1 MIPQRA
7 ASASHSL
14 VAWLPSPTLH
24 LLLAVFAVLVYVVST
39 RMHQERRAPTTA
51 IAWVVALLLLPY
63 VVLPLYLLFGQ
74 RKTRPARPPRRPRH
88 PPQTDAPHWAASLIE
103 SFDLAPPSVGQVLF
117 HADGLAARDALWQ
130 VINSARVRLDVCTFI
145 IGRDAIGDET
155 IDRLAAR
162 AREGIQVRLILD
174 GFGALQLSRRHFDT
188 LRQAGGKVTVF
199 RPLLKLGTRARGN
212 LRNHR
217 KLVIA
222 DDVLLWAGGR
232 NLAAEYF
239 LGENGEPPWL
249 DLSFTVHGG
258 AAAAAAHQF
267 EQDWSSVRRQPARS
281 IARAPEMQH
290 DSRGRQGSTTQFLP
304 SGPDQ
309 AEDTALTLL
318 VAACFRAEQ
327 RILAV
332 TPYFIPGDRLRDA
345 LRTAARRGVEI
356 TIVLPVVSNHH
367 LADFA
372 RARAMRDLAEAGV
385 RFLEL
390 PDMVHAKAVVVD
402 DDLALCGSINLD
414 QRSLLVNHESAVV
427 FYSRDDI
434 DWLADWINTLGS
446 RCQPFKPTPPGI
458 TRDLSEG
465 LLLAVAFQL

>member
-1 MIPQRA
+1 MIPHRA
-7 ASASHSL
+7 ASTSQGLA
-14 VAWLPSPTLH
+14 AWLPSPTLH
-24 LLLAVFAVLVYVVST
+24 LLLGVLAVLVYVVST
-39 RMHQERRAPTTA
+39 RMHQERRAPSTA

-88 PPQTDAPHWAASLIE
+88 TQQDVAADWAASLIE
-103 SFDLAPPSVGQVLF
+103 SFDLAPPSVGIVDF
-117 HADGLAARDALWQ
+117 HRDGLAARDALWH
-130 VINSARVRLDVCTFI
+130 VIASARTRLDVCTFI
-145 IGRDAIGDET
+145 IGRDALGDET
-155 IDRLAAR
+155 IARLAAR
-162 AREGIQVRLILD
+162 ARDGVQVRLILD
-174 GFGALQLSRRHFDT
+174 GFGALKLSRRHFDT

-199 RPLLKLGTRARGN
+199 RPLLKLRQRGKGN

-217 KLVIA
+217 KMVIA
-222 DDVLLWAGGR
+222 DDFLLWAGGR

-239 LGENGEPPWL
+239 LGTPGEPPWL
-249 DLSFTVHGG
+249 DLSFTLQGG

-267 EQDWSSVRRQPARS
+267 EQDWASARQQPARS
-281 IARAPEMQH
+281 ITRAAEVH
-290 DSRGRQGSTTQFLP
+290 HGSATQFLP

-318 VAACFRAEQ
+318 IAACFRAEQ

-345 LRTAARRGVEI
+345 LRTAARRGVEV
-356 TIVLPVVSNHH
+356 TIVLPQASNHQ

-372 RARAMRDLAEAGV
+372 RMRAMRDLAEAGV
-385 RFLEL
+385 HFLML
-390 PDMVHAKAVVVD
+390 PSMVHAKAVVVD
-402 DDLALCGSINLD
+402 EHLALCGSINLD

-427 FYSRDDI
+427 FYNPADLQ
-434 DWLADWINTLGS
+434 WLADWIHALGRRS
-446 RCQPFKPTPPGI
+446 QAFQSTPPGLA
-458 TRDLSEG
+458 RDLSEG

>member
-1 MIPQRA
+1 
-7 ASASHSL
+7 L
-14 VAWLPSPTLH
+14 
-24 LLLAVFAVLVYVVST
+24 AVLVYVVST

-63 VVLPLYLLFGQ
+63 VVLPLYLMFGQ
-74 RKTRPARPPRRPRH
+74 RKTRPTRPPRRPRH
-88 PPQTDAPHWAASLIE
+88 PPHTAAPHWAASLIE
-103 SFDLAPPSVGQVLF
+103 SFDLAPPSVGQVTF
-117 HADGLAARDALWQ
+117 HQDGLAARDALWH
-130 VINSARVRLDVCTFI
+130 VIASARQRLDVCTFI
-145 IGRDAIGDET
+145 IGRDAMGDET
-155 IDRLAAR
+155 IARLAAR
-162 AREGIQVRLILD
+162 ARDGVQVRLILD

-239 LGENGEPPWL
+239 LGDDGVPPWL
-249 DLSFTVHGG
+249 DLSFTLHGG

-267 EQDWSSVRRQPARS
+267 EQDWASVRRQPART
-281 IARAPEMQH
+281 IGQVGRAPEIL
-290 DSRGRQGSTTQFLP
+290 QGSATQFLP

-356 TIVLPVVSNHH
+356 TVVLPTVSNHR

-372 RARAMRDLAEAGV
+372 RARAMRDLADAGV

-390 PDMVHAKAVVVD
+390 PSMVHAKAVVVD
-402 DDLALCGSINLD
+402 ENLALCGSINLD

-427 FYSRDDI
+427 FYSRNDI
-434 DWLADWINTLGS
+434 HWLADWINTLGS
-446 RCQPFKPTPPGI
+446 RSQPFKSTPPGI